1 MRFTMKST
9 VNTSLPDATTRF
21 RVEIEHAV
29 ALIPGKVDVLER
41 IAKTGSIAQA
51 GRTLGMSYQRVRSL
65 VAGMNA
71 DFVEPP
77 SAHADRP
84 ARARDLPFDRAGR
97 GVRCC
102 QATAALGQFDSA
114 RGWRRPMIYGYSTS
128 ASNIWAT
135 QLLQLRF
142 SDTSSG
148 VRILSLTKYLIG
160 LASLLLA
167 LPISLGNILPVP
179 AIGLLALGVLKCD
192 VVWVLADIGMAVA
205 AASVFSGVGFA
216 MVKAGM
222 YFFTQVLS

>member
-1 MRFTMKST
+1 
-9 VNTSLPDATTRF
+9 
-21 RVEIEHAV
+21 
-29 ALIPGKVDVLER
+29 
-41 IAKTGSIAQA
+41 
-51 GRTLGMSYQRVRSL
+51 
-65 VAGMNA
+65 
-71 DFVEPP
+71 
-77 SAHADRP
+77 
-84 ARARDLPFDRAGR
+84 
-97 GVRCC
+97 
-102 QATAALGQFDSA
+102 
-114 RGWRRPMIYGYSTS
+114 MIYGYSTS

-167 LPISLGNILPVP
+167 LPISLGNILPVL

-192 VVWVLADIGMAVA
+192 VVWVLAGIGMAVA